1 MDSRL
6 NGSARLMLVSDLD
19 YTMVD
24 HDDPRNTSLL
34 RFNALWESFYRH
46 DSLLV
51 YSTGR
56 SPVSYKPLW
65 NVKPLLTPDI
75 TIMSVGTEIVCGE
88 LPDDG
93 WQLHL
98 NHNWDRNIVVEETLK
113 FPQLTPQAEAEQR
126 PHKVSFYVDKVE
138 ATEIMN
144 VLSQR
149 LAKRGLD
156 VKIIY
161 SSGIALDVLPKGAG
175 KGQALA
181 YLLNKFKINGKLPC
195 NTLVCGDSGN
205 DVELFS
211 LPEVNGVMVGNA
223 QEELLHWYTQNAKTN
238 RRILHATE
246 RCAAGILQ
254 AIGYF
259 HLGPNISPRDIK
271 DFQKCEV
278 NIFSPAYEVVKF
290 YLFYEKWRRADVEKS
305 EQYMQNLRSIFHSL
319 GVFVHPLGVELPL
332 HQCIDAMSRLY
343 GDKQGN
349 QFWTWVDR
357 LSSAQIGSDTWL
369 VKFYKWELNENER
382 QCTLTTV
389 LIKSQVEVPDTFT
402 WLHMHQ
408 TWLDCFGNEHAER
421 WLF

>member
-1 MDSRL
+1 MMILEILLFS
-6 NGSARLMLVSDLD
+6 GLMLYGKHFIATILCS
-19 YTMVD
+19 Y
-24 HDDPRNTSLL
+24 
-34 RFNALWESFYRH
+34 
-46 DSLLV
+46 V

-88 LPDDG
+88 LPDDA

-113 FPQLTPQAEAEQR
+113 FPQLTPQPEAEQR

-138 ATEIMN
+138 ATEKMN

-156 VKIIY
+156 VKVIY

-211 LPEVNGVMVGNA
+211 LPEVNGVMDSHYGCPRG
-223 QEELLHWYTQNAKTN
+223 QL
-238 RRILHATE
+238 
-246 RCAAGILQ
+246 
-254 AIGYF
+254 IGDSCNQSSSGGA
-259 HLGPNISPRDIK
+259 HGKPSPD
-271 DFQKCEV
+271 
-278 NIFSPAYEVVKF
+278 
-290 YLFYEKWRRADVEKS
+290 
-305 EQYMQNLRSIFHSL
+305 
-319 GVFVHPLGVELPL
+319 
-332 HQCIDAMSRLY
+332 
-343 GDKQGN
+343 
-349 QFWTWVDR
+349 
-357 LSSAQIGSDTWL
+357 QI
-369 VKFYKWELNENER
+369 
-382 QCTLTTV
+382 
-389 LIKSQVEVPDTFT
+389 
-402 WLHMHQ
+402 
-408 TWLDCFGNEHAER
+408 
-421 WLF
+421 